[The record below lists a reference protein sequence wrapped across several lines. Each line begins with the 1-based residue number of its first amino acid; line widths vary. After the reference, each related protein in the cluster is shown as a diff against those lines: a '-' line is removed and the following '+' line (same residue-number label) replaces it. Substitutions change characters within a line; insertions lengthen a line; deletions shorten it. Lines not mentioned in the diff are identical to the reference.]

1 MSGKLYKLTRV
12 RTLTLRK
19 SLSRGR
25 AQETVAHHGG
35 NSRFQLD
42 NPAVFR
48 TPEEISEPV
57 YRGKEWQGSRIRP
70 RLRKGIRCCRSK
82 SQERLCYGIHS
93 LRGTLCPRHSP
104 TNISITQFRRE
115 IAESVRR
122 THDLDIGRSY
132 VYNVFASFKT
142 NTGWTNPIIMI
153 YDTGAVVSLLPG
165 KFRKILGV
173 ENFAPVKL
181 SVRPRIAHAWKAPR
195 MHRTLVNFLF

>member
-1 MSGKLYKLTRV
+1 MSMSGKLYKLTRV

-104 TNISITQFRRE
+104 TTSPLRSLEE

-122 THDLDIGRSY
+122 THGLDIGRSY

-153 YDTGAVVSLLPG
+153 YDTGAGGFSPSGQVPEDPRSG
-165 KFRKILGV
+165 KFCSRQ
-173 ENFAPVKL
+173 
-181 SVRPRIAHAWKAPR
+181 
-195 MHRTLVNFLF
+195 TLRNLT

>member
-1 MSGKLYKLTRV
+1 MSMSGKLYKLTRV

-42 NPAVFR
+42 NPAVSR
-48 TPEEISEPV
+48 TPEEISKPV

-82 SQERLCYGIHS
+82 SQERLCYRIHS

-104 TNISITQFRRE
+104 TTSPLHSLE
-115 IAESVRR
+115 E
-122 THDLDIGRSY
+122 RSA
-132 VYNVFASFKT
+132 NLSDEL
-142 NTGWTNPIIMI
+142 MI
-153 YDTGAVVSLLPG
+153 LTSGGAMFTTSLLP
-165 KFRKILGV
+165 
-173 ENFAPVKL
+173 
-181 SVRPRIAHAWKAPR
+181 SRPTLAGRIPSS
-195 MHRTLVNFLF
+195 